1 MRDRIRISRWT
12 RRGEWRVREAA
23 TGRLKINTAPGQNHI
38 RKGRAHEY
46 LMNGI
51 IAGILLV
58 LSFGCT
64 SSIFITRPVE
74 DEPSLLVGLTT
85 YHDKVKAAEVR
96 HDHPVDWSAADLQA
110 ILKRLA
116 IQEGIGLLDSSS
128 PPQAVFALEDL
139 TTLTPALQ
147 ETFKLATP
155 SDWIVFAVWGS
166 SGTSQALEVT
176 SGGMYL
182 QDQRLHIMLAN
193 HRERVSSEQEGI
205 QAIHNNP
212 FRAMKDVK
220 RRLMFYPTS
229 YVIESR
235 SNWIAGGFDSPVS
248 ELILDY
254 QALLATKSPDTPTGT
269 KEVTASDIP
278 EADSTPARSTDA
290 EVGVLKEEITN
301 LKEELSRLQQQI
313 NQQAEER
320 SRTKVSSPTRP
331 PSTSDPNQPS
341 P

>member
-1 MRDRIRISRWT
+1 
-12 RRGEWRVREAA
+12 
-23 TGRLKINTAPGQNHI
+23 LLHYTAQGKHHA
-38 RKGRAHEY
+38 RKGKPHEH
-46 LMNGI
+46 LTKGI

-58 LSFGCT
+58 LSVGCT
-64 SSIFITRPVE
+64 GPIFITRPVE

-85 YHDKVKAAEVR
+85 YHDRAKAAEVR
-96 HDHPVDWSAADLQA
+96 HDHPVDWAEADLQA
-110 ILKRLA
+110 ILKRLS
-116 IQEGIGLLDSSS
+116 IQEGSGLLDSSS
-128 PPQAVFALEDL
+128 PRQAVFSPEDL
-139 TTLTPALQ
+139 VTLTPALQ
-147 ETFKLATP
+147 ETFKLASP

-182 QDQRLHIMLAN
+182 QDQRLHILLAN
-193 HRERVSSEQEGI
+193 HRERVSSEREGI

-229 YVIESR
+229 FVIESR

-254 QALLATKSPDTPTGT
+254 QALLATKPPDTPTGT
-269 KEVTASDIP
+269 EKVRASDIP
-278 EADSTPARSTDA
+278 KTDSTRARSTDE

-320 SRTKVSSPTRP
+320 SRTNTPSSIRP
-331 PSTSDPNQPS
+331 PSASDPNQPA

>member
-1 MRDRIRISRWT
+1 M
-12 RRGEWRVREAA
+12 
-23 TGRLKINTAPGQNHI
+23 K
-38 RKGRAHEY
+38 
-46 LMNGI
+46 GI
-51 IAGILLV
+51 IAGILMV
-58 LSFGCT
+58 LSVGCAGP
-64 SSIFITRPVE
+64 IFITRPVE

-85 YHDKVKAAEVR
+85 YHDKAKAAEVR
-96 HDHPVDWSAADLQA
+96 HDHPVDWSEADLQA
-110 ILKRLA
+110 ILKRLV
-116 IQEGIGLLDSSS
+116 IQDGSGLLDSSS
-128 PPQAVFALEDL
+128 PRQTVFSPEDL
-139 TTLTPALQ
+139 LTLVPALQ
-147 ETFKLATP
+147 KTFKLASP

-182 QDQRLHIMLAN
+182 QDQRLHIILAN

-212 FRAMKDVK
+212 FRTMKDVK
-220 RRLMFYPTS
+220 KRLMFYPTS

-235 SNWIAGGFDSPVS
+235 NNWIAGGFDSSVS

-254 QALLATKSPDTPTGT
+254 RSLLATKTPDTPTRT
-269 KEVTASDIP
+269 KEVIASDIP
-278 EADSTPARSTDA
+278 KTDATRARSTDA
-290 EVGVLKEEITN
+290 DVGVLKEEITN

-320 SRTKVSSPTRP
+320 SRTEAPSPTRP
-331 PSTSDPNQPS
+331 PSAQPS

>member
-1 MRDRIRISRWT
+1 MRERDTPRLPNN
-12 RRGEWRVREAA
+12 AA
-23 TGRLKINTAPGQNHI
+23 SGKHDA
-38 RKGRAHEY
+38 RKGRPHEQ
-46 LMNGI
+46 LLNGI
-51 IAGILLV
+51 IVGILMV
-58 LSFGCT
+58 LSVGCT
-64 SSIFITRPVE
+64 GPIFITRPVE

-85 YHDKVKAAEVR
+85 YHDKSKAADVR
-96 HDHPVDWSAADLQA
+96 HDHPVDWSTADLQA

-116 IQEGIGLLDSSS
+116 IQEGSGLLDSSS
-128 PPQAVFALEDL
+128 PRQAVFSPEDL
-139 TTLTPALQ
+139 TTLMPALQ
-147 ETFKLATP
+147 KTFQLAGP

-182 QDQRLHIMLAN
+182 QGQRLHIMLAN

-205 QAIHNNP
+205 QAIRNNP

-220 RRLMFYPTS
+220 RRLMLYPTS

-254 QALLATKSPDTPTGT
+254 RALLATKPPDTPTGT
-269 KEVTASDIP
+269 EEATASDIP
-278 EADSTPARSTDA
+278 KADSTPNRSTDP

-320 SRTKVSSPTRP
+320 SRTKASSPTRP
-331 PSTSDPNQPS
+331 SSISDPNQPS